1 MDYLID
7 TNVLLRSIHRGHPAF
22 GLARAVFHE
31 LADRE
36 QQIVV
41 ATQTFVEFW
50 AVCTRPI
57 EQNGLGLS
65 AEHTNRIVTRL
76 EAKLRRLPESDE
88 IYGEWRRLVASHSV
102 SGKKVHDARL
112 VAAMRVHGVQDI
124 VTFNTADSDRYSEI
138 RVHSQQR
145 LIASFTD
152 PTS

>member
-22 GLARAVFHE
+22 GQARAILHG
-31 LADRE
+31 LADHG

-41 ATQTFVEFW
+41 ATQSFVEFW

-65 AEHTNRIVTRL
+65 AEQTNRIVTRL
-76 EAKLRRLPESDE
+76 ENKLRRLPDSDE
-88 IYGEWRRLVASHSV
+88 IYSEWRRLVAAYSV
-102 SGKKVHDARL
+102 LGKKVHDARL
-112 VAAMRVHGVQDI
+112 VAAMCVHGIQDI
-124 VTFNTADSDRYSEI
+124 VTFNTADFDRYSEI
-138 RVHSQQR
+138 RVYSPQR

-152 PTS
+152 PAR